1 MALKPLTTDERA
13 RARDK
18 ATAARTVRA
27 DAKARLKS
35 GKASIAA
42 VIDSGASDEAIGR
55 MKVSE
60 MLESLPGVGKKRSA
74 AIMTEVG
81 ISPSRRIR
89 GLGVHQRK
97 ALIDYL
103 TAH

>member
-27 DAKARLKS
+27 DAKAKLKTGNS
-35 GKASIAA
+35 SVAS
-42 VIDSGASDEAIGR
+42 VIDSGAADEAIGR
-55 MKVSE
+55 MKTCE

-74 AIMTEVG
+74 AIMAEVG